1 MLYSSNMLNK
11 NQGLLSVCAGLI
23 FLSSA
28 LHAADNY
35 SDELSAGWETL
46 EIYCMDC
53 HNFQD
58 YSGGIDFTLFDP
70 DDVVTEAEI
79 FERAITKLRTN
90 VMPPPSQPQPDA
102 DKRWQLI
109 NSLEATLDEHAARN
123 SHPGRVGLHRLNRTE
138 YINAIYEITGVE
150 LNADVLPQ
158 DDISDSFDNIANVL
172 KISPAFMD
180 QFVSAA
186 RLVSEVA
193 IGDPDPLVETSTYAV
208 DTANQT
214 SHIHGLPLGTR
225 GGLLV
230 DHVFPVD
237 GEYAFTVAGM
247 FTRLYH
253 VGLENKETLII
264 TIDGVEVF
272 RESIGG
278 QEDLK
283 YIDQE
288 QAPAIAEI
296 NARFSD
302 IRIPVS
308 SGRHTIGMA
317 FLAHSFVEADDPL
330 RNTGENTGISRLT
343 RARTLSIQG
352 PYNSSGVINTPSR
365 NKVMICQPQAPAE
378 ELDCARQ
385 IFTNLATE
393 AFRYPVSNPDI
404 EAAMQFFAEARER
417 GNFDDGIKNGMVAIF
432 TSPKFLFRS
441 EIPPEDTSPGEIFA
455 LSDLELASKLAF
467 FLWSSPP
474 DDQLLA
480 LAAGGELSQ
489 AENLEAQINRMLLD
503 PRAAALVENFA
514 FQWLGLRELNEA
526 NPDGE
531 IFPKYDA
538 GLRDDLIQ
546 EMKLFIGSIMQEDRS
561 ILELLSADYSYV
573 NERLALHYD
582 IPDIRGDQ
590 FRRIQLE
597 DEERYGLLGK
607 GAVLMVTSYANRTS
621 PVLRGAYIM
630 ENLLG
635 VEPAS
640 PPPNVEA
647 FPETPEG
654 SDLALTV
661 RERLESHRANP
672 SCASCHDVMDPL
684 GLALE
689 NFDAIGGWRERDSDA
704 GNVMIDASGRL
715 ASGEIING
723 VNGLREAL
731 LATPEQFVQIFTKK
745 LMTYALGRTVEYQD
759 MPSVRAIVKASAE
772 DGYKFSDIV
781 KSVIN
786 STQFMMSVAPEIE
799 LTTAAN
805 QE

>member
-1 MLYSSNMLNK
+1 MLFNSGMRKST
-11 NQGLLSVCAGLI
+11 QHFIVLLTGLI
-23 FLSSA
+23 VFPVFLY
-28 LHAADNY
+28 AAENP
-35 SDELSAGWETL
+35 SEELEVGWQTL
-46 EIYCMDC
+46 ETYCMDC

-70 DDVVTEAEI
+70 EDVVNEAEI

-90 VMPPPSQPQPDA
+90 VMPPPSQPQPDEGE
-102 DKRWQLI
+102 RWHLI
-109 NSLEATLDEHAARN
+109 SSLENTLDNYAARN
-123 SHPGRVGLHRLNRTE
+123 AHPGRVGLHRLNRSE
-138 YINAIYEITGVE
+138 YINAIYDITGVE
-150 LNADVLPQ
+150 LNADILPQ

-180 QFVSAA
+180 QFISAA
-186 RLVSEVA
+186 RQVSETA
-193 IGDPDPLVETSTYAV
+193 IGEPDPLVETTTYAV
-208 DTANQT
+208 DTASQT

-225 GGLLV
+225 GGVLV

-272 RESIGG
+272 RETIGG
-278 QEDLK
+278 EEDLK
-283 YIDQE
+283 YIDQQ

-308 SGRHTIGMA
+308 SGRHTVGMA

-352 PYNSSGVINTPSR
+352 PYNANGLIDTPSR
-365 NKVMICQPQAPAE
+365 NKVMICEPQVPAE

-385 IFTNLATE
+385 IFANLATQ
-393 AFRYPVSNPDI
+393 AFRYPVNNADL
-404 EAAMQFFAEARER
+404 EAPLEFFAEARER
-417 GNFDDGIKNGMVAIF
+417 GDFDAGIKNGMVAIF

-441 EIPPEDTSPGEIFA
+441 EIPPENVQAGEIFK
-455 LSDLELASKLAF
+455 LDDLELASRLAF

-474 DDQLLA
+474 DDQLIA
-480 LAAGGELSQ
+480 LAAVGELSEP
-489 AENLEAQINRMLLD
+489 ENLNSEINRMLSD
-503 PRAAALVENFA
+503 PRAEALIENFA
-514 FQWLGLRELNEA
+514 FQWLGLRELDEA

-531 IFPKYDA
+531 IFPKYDP

-546 EMKLFIGSIMQEDRS
+546 EMKLFIGSIMREDRS
-561 ILELLSADYSYV
+561 IMDLLAADYTYL

-582 IPDIRGDQ
+582 MPDIKGDQ
-590 FRRIQLE
+590 FRRVQLNE
-597 DEERYGLLGK
+597 EERYGLLGK

-630 ENLLG
+630 ENLIG

-661 RERLESHRANP
+661 RERLEEHRANP

-689 NFDAIGGWRERDSDA
+689 NFDAIGAWRERDSDA
-704 GNVMIDASGRL
+704 GNVIIDASGRL
-715 ASGEIING
+715 AGGKIING
-723 VNGLREAL
+723 VNDLREAL
-731 LATPEQFVQIFTKK
+731 LARPEQFAQIFTKK

-759 MPSVRAIVKASAE
+759 MPAVRAIVRLAAE
-772 DGYKFSDIV
+772 DDYSFSSIV
-781 KSVIN
+781 KSIIN
-786 STQFMMSVAPEIE
+786 SAQFTMSVAPEVE
-799 LTTAAN
+799 LTTAGN
-805 QE
+805 